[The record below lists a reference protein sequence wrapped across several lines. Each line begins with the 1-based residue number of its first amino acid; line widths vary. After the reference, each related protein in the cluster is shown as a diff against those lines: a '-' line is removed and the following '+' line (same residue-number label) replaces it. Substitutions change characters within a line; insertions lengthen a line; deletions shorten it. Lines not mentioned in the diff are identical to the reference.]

1 VKFVISIEMIRTLED
16 KPRLMF
22 WMDWAS
28 TVKFCNVEG
37 HHFSS
42 RGHRS
47 DLQLLVR
54 RGKDGNEDE
63 E

>member
-1 VKFVISIEMIRTLED
+1 MIRTLED
-16 KPRLMF
+16 KSRLMF